1 MPVDCHGN
9 VFISSTNVML
19 ERSDFVVIVCV
30 CFAFRLLDGVI
41 DYLKESVKKKK
52 GSKCNYLLLAVTKFI
67 FNLL

>member
-52 GSKCNYLLLAVTKFI
+52 KGS
-67 FNLL
+67 